1 MATEILQSNEKA
13 ISSRAAL
20 HLTDQVGKN
29 GGKKMSMEDAE
40 DTVNRLIL
48 ARWIKTLNGNSQLSL
63 DVRFI
68 GEMESWMVE
77 VMGPENMAYCKTCHK
92 LVIRG
97 NYCDC
102 GENIAWHNYCLEKQL
117 ARGVDVKCPQCGILV
132 AEGRD
137 KRSNGAAVESSQSVD
152 LPSQVERGERSKR
165 YRRRSSR
172 DEDDSGKSTKIVRNG
187 GKIKRRM
194 SMDDC
199 DSD

>member
-1 MATEILQSNEKA
+1 
-13 ISSRAAL
+13 
-20 HLTDQVGKN
+20 
-29 GGKKMSMEDAE
+29 MSF
-40 DTVNRLIL
+40 N
-48 ARWIKTLNGNSQLSL
+48 
-63 DVRFI
+63 

-137 KRSNGAAVESSQSVD
+137 KRSNGAAAEPSQSVD
-152 LPSQVERGERSKR
+152 LPSQVERGEQSKR